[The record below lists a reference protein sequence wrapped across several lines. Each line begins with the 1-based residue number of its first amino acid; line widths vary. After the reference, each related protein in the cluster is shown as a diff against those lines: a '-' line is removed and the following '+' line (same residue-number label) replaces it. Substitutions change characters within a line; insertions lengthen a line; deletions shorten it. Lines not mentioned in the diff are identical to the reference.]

1 MIDSSQTGGT
11 LVAYINDNLMFT
23 TANTTYLSFDSFTM
37 YDISTGDSW
46 SLERASGGITGA
58 PSSSDQAILRRG
70 THRRTPVPGGHSR
83 EFHNQ
88 VYFDAQCRSMSTF
101 IRHSASTHGRCCMI
115 HGHCVGWVDRQV
127 TCKSKRRLCNII
139 GCACVS
145 ATSDLVH
152 YSSCD
157 ETRVDVPT
165 YITCMQRHHE
175 HDSDSAIEC
184 TDRRS

>member
-1 MIDSSQTGGT
+1 MIYRQVILGHSN
-11 LVAYINDNLMFT
+11 AP
-23 TANTTYLSFDSFTM
+23 AEE
-37 YDISTGDSW
+37 
-46 SLERASGGITGA
+46 SLEPPVAQIKQFSDAARIEELLSLEDIVV
-58 PSSSDQAILRRG
+58 SSIIRSTSMLS
-70 THRRTPVPGGHSR
+70 V
-83 EFHNQ
+83 
-88 VYFDAQCRSMSTF
+88 VQCRLLLDTRSE
-101 IRHSASTHGRCCMI
+101 STHGRCCMI